1 MIEHMFDQP
10 SPPVRAALPGSPG
23 DVAGRER
30 SVPGG
35 PPGWPE
41 RVPPP
46 GVKGWEPAVV
56 AWLLD
61 LCPPEYR
68 GYGAVRRHPVVL
80 AWLAE
85 LHVAAEVEAMRDA
98 YRTVR
103 VEMSEVL
110 PPGTTDAVLVCLE
123 REGLRLRA
131 AQRSIDLVRQ
141 ALAGGTFVP
150 RL

>member
-1 MIEHMFDQP
+1 MR
-10 SPPVRAALPGSPG
+10 VALPGSPG
-23 DVAGRER
+23 DLSARAR
-30 SVPGG
+30 RPSGG

-46 GVKGWEPAVV
+46 GAKGWEPAVV

-68 GYGAVRRHPVVL
+68 GHGAIRRHPAVL

-85 LHVAAEVEAMRDA
+85 LHVAAEVEAMREA

-103 VEMSEVL
+103 VEMAEVL
-110 PPGTTDAVLVCLE
+110 PSGTVDSVLVCLE

-131 AQRSIDLVRQ
+131 AQRSVELVRQ
-141 ALAGGTFVP
+141 ALAGGVFVP